1 MESRGRV
8 QGVSIPLPLD
18 NMRLSV
24 FQAKERK
31 RNLTIWSIG
40 VEVNMS
46 QGSRTDFKH
55 HKNGSLAMTFQALA
69 YLSEQTFLS

>member
-1 MESRGRV
+1 M

-24 FQAKERK
+24 FQAKEGK
-31 RNLTIWSIG
+31 RNLTILFIG

-46 QGSRTDFKH
+46 QGWRTDFKH
-55 HKNGSLAMTFQALA
+55 HKNDSLAITFQALV
-69 YLSEQTFLS
+69 YSSEQTFLS

>member
-1 MESRGRV
+1 MAYRVESRVGV
-8 QGVSIPLPLD
+8 LGVSIPLPLD

-31 RNLTIWSIG
+31 RNLTIWFIG

-46 QGSRTDFKH
+46 QG
-55 HKNGSLAMTFQALA
+55 
-69 YLSEQTFLS
+69 